1 MRFFLALAVVV
12 DGVVVIEDVVVVED
26 VVAVA
31 VAVEAFVISS
41 FFSCPF
47 L

>member
-31 VAVEAFVISS
+31 VEAFVISS